1 MKKILLFA
9 LFFAAITHVF
19 AQSAKT
25 NPPKKSDSKQPVKLN
40 FNPPQISVP
49 PAQNPFGLPDLG
61 YQTLARFTPQSGVS
75 APNIQITR
83 AKNGMPILFE
93 GKTDVSANISDLKA
107 GALGYLASL
116 HPQGI
121 TDPAAEFV
129 AKRVETDAAGNSHI
143 RLEQVC
149 QGVPVFGG
157 EVIAH
162 THSGAFDMLNGRYY
176 PTPQLASVAPALDA
190 GWAIDQVK
198 LAIGPD
204 NIKNDWTPAQKQLL
218 KIEPFK
224 AELVIYHH
232 NNQLDNERLAWYV
245 EAHPRMMS
253 RVIYFVDANTGEVIH
268 HYDFTCKI
276 DGHAASHQHTA
287 TGNTASFNQ
296 PDLPPA
302 IPTYGTGLPSVA
314 ATATATATATA
325 SAPPPVNGTGMDLL
339 GQNRS
344 FGAWQQGSTYY
355 LEDASKAMFNSTAS
369 TMPGDPVGVI
379 VTLDA
384 LNNSP
389 ENQNFNYTVFTAAST
404 NFSNSATSN
413 GANAVSTH
421 WNSIKSYDYFLS
433 KHGRNSI
440 DGVGGNILAFFN
452 VTEGDGSSM
461 ENAFWD
467 GAAMWYGNGGSTFK
481 KLARGLDVGGHEMT
495 HGVVEKTAN
504 LVYQNESGALNES
517 FADIFGAMIDSDDW
531 LIGEDVMQTGTNA
544 ALRSLQDPHNGVN
557 SNSPWWQPRTVSEQY
572 NGNQDNGGVHINS
585 GITNWAYYKFATNAN
600 VGKDKAEQVYYKAL
614 KDYLVKSS
622 EFVDLRIAVLQAC
635 ADLYPAGNTVANA
648 AASAFD
654 QVGILGGSPG
664 GDYLGNLVTNP
675 GTDYVLCVTNNF
687 QNLEL
692 RNGSGSLITT
702 LYTGGVRSRPSVTD
716 NGGQIVFINADK
728 DAIYIDMVY
737 TNPVQA
743 TVNVLLNDP
752 DLRSVAISKDGAFVA
767 ALTDVADNYIY
778 VLDLFNG
785 EQEAFEL
792 YNPTYS
798 TGQSTGYV
806 QYADVLEFDYSGDY
820 IMYDAYNELTST
832 TNGDISYW
840 DIGFLKFW
848 ENVGFADP
856 TDAFISK
863 LFNGLPEK
871 TSVGNPTFSKNSP
884 YIIAFDFYDE
894 TSDQNDIYGANTETG
909 DVGLIVQNNG
919 AFGWSNYNRLDNSL
933 VYEGPNQ
940 AGVTNIYKR
949 SVNTDKITGQNNES
963 LFIGD
968 RQLVVWYA
976 NGNRSLAVSAGEP
989 GNAPFSVAV
998 TPNPVVDAARLN
1010 IESKTAATVQF
1021 SIVNLF
1027 GVTLQSREVQLTE
1040 GQNQYDLNM
1049 QHLPAG
1055 AYIVRLT
1062 DGGNSGVAVKV
1073 VKQ

>member
-1 MKKILLFA
+1 MKKILLLA
-9 LFFAAITHVF
+9 LFIAATAHLF

-25 NPPKKSDSKQPVKLN
+25 NPPKKSDGKQAAELK
-40 FNPPQISVP
+40 FNLPQLPVP
-49 PAQNPFGLPDLG
+49 PAQNPFGLPEVN
-61 YQTLARFTPQSGVS
+61 YQPLPKFIPQSDIS
-75 APNIQITR
+75 APNIHITR

-93 GKTDVSANISDLKA
+93 GKTDVSANISDPKT
-107 GALGYLASL
+107 GALDYLASL
-116 HPQGI
+116 HPQGV

-129 AKRVETDAAGNSHI
+129 AKRVETDAAGDSHI
-143 RLEQVC
+143 RLEQVY
-149 QGVPVFGG
+149 QGVSVFGG

-162 THSGAFDMLNGRYY
+162 THSGAFDLLNGRYY
-176 PTPQLASVAPALDA
+176 PTPQLTSVVPALDA
-190 GWAIDQVK
+190 GRAIDQVK
-198 LAIGPD
+198 LAIGPG
-204 NIKNDWTPAQKQLL
+204 NIKTDWTPAQLQLL

-232 NNQLDNERLAWYV
+232 GNQLDNERLAWYV

-276 DGHAASHQHTA
+276 DGHAVGHQHTA

-296 PDLPPA
+296 PDLPPV
-302 IPTYGTGLPSVA
+302 P
-314 ATATATATATA
+314 ATAPATATATA
-325 SAPPPVNGTGMDLL
+325 SPAIASATAGTAPPPVNGTGIDLL

-355 LEDASKAMFNSTAS
+355 LEDASKQMYNASAS

-384 LNNSP
+384 LNDSP
-389 ENQNFNYTVFTAAST
+389 ENPNFDYTVFTAAST
-404 NFSNSATSN
+404 NFSNSAGSN

-421 WNSIKSYDYFLS
+421 WNSIKSYDYYLNT
-433 KHGRNSI
+433 HGRNSI

-544 ALRSLQDPHNGVN
+544 ALRSLQDPHNGV
-557 SNSPWWQPRTVSEQY
+557 SSSSPWWQPRTVSEQY
-572 NGNQDNGGVHINS
+572 NGSQDNGGVHINS
-585 GITNWAYYKFATNAN
+585 GIANWAYYLFATNAN
-600 VGKDKAEQVYYKAL
+600 VGKSKAEQVYYKAL

-622 EFVDLRIAVLQAC
+622 EFVDLRIAVLKA
-635 ADLYPAGNTVANA
+635 ANDLYPAGNTVANA

-654 QVGILGGSPG
+654 QVGILGDSPG

-692 RNGSGSLITT
+692 RNGSGSLIST

-716 NGGQIVFINADK
+716 NGGQIVFINAAK

-743 TVNVLLNDP
+743 TANVLFEEP
-752 DLRSVAISKDGAFVA
+752 DLRNVAISKDGAFVA
-767 ALTDVADNYIY
+767 ALTDAANNFIY

-785 EQEAFEL
+785 VEEQFEL

-798 TGQSTGYV
+798 TGQATGYV

-832 TNGDISYW
+832 TSGDISYW

-856 TDAFISK
+856 SNVFISK

-894 TSDQNDIYGANTETG
+894 ESDQNDIYGANTETG

-949 SVNTDKITGQNNES
+949 SVNSDKITGQNNEA
-963 LFIGD
+963 LFIGE
-968 RQLVVWYA
+968 RQLVVWYG
-976 NGNRSLAVSAGEP
+976 NGNRSLAVSTGEAS
-989 GNAPFSVAV
+989 NASFHVAV

-1010 IESKTAATVQF
+1010 IESKTAGAVQI

-1027 GVTLQSREVQLTE
+1027 GITLQNREVQLAE
-1040 GQNQYDLNM
+1040 GQNQFDLDM